1 MRFLI
6 HNYSTSVS
14 SEPLYLFQALKHA
27 GVDVQLWAD
36 PNMSAYDAFDRVQP
50 DVFVSSYMYINDQIV
65 EYLLKSKKIKVML
78 NVTGATETQIQNIKS
93 TFTGIELSVFTNS
106 FSNVFVGAE
115 TMYPAFD
122 IFNGPQPVLEIPDKL
137 ENAIL
142 CEEISEKVEEL
153 ISQKD
158 VYHILYIGEGD
169 KPAGF
174 DLRVDIRSIKKI
186 LSLYKNVTLVG
197 SNELCSSQVFLDMSM
212 YADNFSVIAEDQ
224 DLFYSKCLTTLF
236 DNKNV
241 DETKKLDEQIKTQI
255 KSKHTPFHRA
265 ARLAK
270 LAGDKESLSKI
281 EKVKQQILSGV

>member
-6 HNYSTSVS
+6 HNYSSPVS
-14 SEPLYLFQALKHA
+14 SEPLYLYQALQHA
-27 GVDVQLWAD
+27 GIEVQLWAD

-50 DVFVSSYMYINDQIV
+50 DVFVSSYTHINDQIM

-78 NVTGATETQIQNIKS
+78 NVTGASESQLRGIKNAFS
-93 TFTGIELSVFTNS
+93 GVELSLFTNS
-106 FSNVFVGAE
+106 FNVAGAE

-122 IFNGPQPVLEIPDKL
+122 IFNGPQPIVEIQDKL
-137 ENAIL
+137 DTAII
-142 CEEISEKVEEL
+142 CEEISEKVEDL
-153 ISQKD
+153 IGQKD
-158 VYHILYIGEGD
+158 VYHILYIGEGE

-174 DLRVDIRSIKKI
+174 DLRVDIRSVKKI
-186 LSLYKNVTLVG
+186 LSLYKNVILVG

-212 YADNFSVIAEDQ
+212 YADNFNVVAEDQ
-224 DLFYSKCLTTLF
+224 DLFYNKCLMTLF

-241 DETKKLDEQIKTQI
+241 DESKQLNEQIKSQI

-270 LAGDKESLSKI
+270 LAGDKESLARI
-281 EKVKQQILSGV
+281 EKVKQQVLTGV

>member
-6 HNYSTSVS
+6 HNYSSTVS
-14 SEPLYLFQALKHA
+14 SEPLYLYQALQHA
-27 GVDVQLWAD
+27 GIEVQLWAD

-50 DVFVSSYMYINDQIV
+50 DVFVSAYTHINDQIM

-78 NVTGATETQIQNIKS
+78 NVTGASESQLQGIKNAFS
-93 TFTGIELSVFTNS
+93 SVELCLFTNS
-106 FSNVFVGAE
+106 FNVAGAE

-122 IFNGPQPVLEIPDKL
+122 IFNGLQPIVEIQDKL
-137 ENAIL
+137 DTAII

-153 ISQKD
+153 IGQKD
-158 VYHILYIGEGD
+158 VYHILYIGEGE

-174 DLRVDIRSIKKI
+174 DLRVDIRSVKKI
-186 LSLYKNVTLVG
+186 LPLYKNVILVG

-212 YADNFSVIAEDQ
+212 YADNFNVIAEDQ
-224 DLFYSKCLTTLF
+224 DLFYNKCLTTLF

-241 DETKKLDEQIKTQI
+241 DESKQLNEQIKSQI

-270 LAGDKESLSKI
+270 LAGDKESLARI
-281 EKVKQQILSGV
+281 EKVKQQVLTGV